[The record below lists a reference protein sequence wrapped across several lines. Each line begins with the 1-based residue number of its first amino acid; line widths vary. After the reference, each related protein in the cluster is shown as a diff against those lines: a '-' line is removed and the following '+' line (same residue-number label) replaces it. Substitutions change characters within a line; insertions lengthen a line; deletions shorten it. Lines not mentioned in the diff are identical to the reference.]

1 MCKKIGF
8 ATFAVVLGLALLGF
22 TKHGRWLFSHGQLAF
37 HKAGIGVSDQVP
49 LDWEIDRINQE
60 IDNLTLDVKKNFSIV
75 ASEEVAIERTR
86 REVSTIKANLE
97 NRKDGILLM
106 KAKLETGAT
115 TVSIAGK
122 EFTAARVH
130 EKLSQDWEA
139 YKSAEAALKAKEKL
153 VEQKEVLVENAN
165 AKIVAMKAQQDKLR
179 TEVARMKA
187 ELEEARLAQTQS
199 EVQIDDSRLA
209 GIKASMADVQDQI
222 SRMKK
227 EAELQGHFTTRQIN
241 VEDAVQSVN
250 ALNEIEQRFGGKKV
264 AADK

>member
-1 MCKKIGF
+1 MCKKIGI
-8 ATFAVVLGLALLGF
+8 ATVAVVLGLALLGF
-22 TKHGRWLFSHGQLAF
+22 TKAGHKLFSHCELAF
-37 HKAGIGVSDQVP
+37 TKAGVGVNNMVD

-60 IDNLTLDVKKNFSIV
+60 ISKLTDDVRKNFSVV

-86 REVSTIKANLE
+86 REVASIKTNLE
-97 NRKDGILLM
+97 KQKEGILLM
-106 KAKLETGAT
+106 KAKLESGAD
-115 TVSIAGK
+115 TVSIAGHD
-122 EFTAARVH
+122 FPAARVH

-139 YKSAEAALKAKEKL
+139 FKSAEAALKAKEKL
-153 VEQKEVLVENAN
+153 VEQKQALVDTAN

-179 TEVARMKA
+179 TDVARMKA

-209 GIKASMADVQDQI
+209 GIKSSMADVQDQI
-222 SRMKK
+222 SKMKK
-227 EAELQGHFTTRQIN
+227 EAELQGHFSTRQVN
-241 VEDAVQSVN
+241 VDEAVNSVN